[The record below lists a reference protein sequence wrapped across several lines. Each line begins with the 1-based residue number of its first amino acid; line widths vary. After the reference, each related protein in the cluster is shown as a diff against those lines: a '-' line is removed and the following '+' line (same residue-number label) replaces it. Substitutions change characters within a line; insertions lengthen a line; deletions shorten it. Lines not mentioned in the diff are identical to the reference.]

1 MSIES
6 VMLSNHLILCR
17 PLLPLPSIF
26 PSIRVFSNESA
37 LGIRWPKNWSFSFSI
52 SPSNEN
58 SMLNTQTCVSLCVP
72 YWLCFSGDPWLMNHF
87 TRLGCGCHRLS
98 ATGHCTF
105 PLVFPGLTLT
115 LLLGDLCGIWR
126 TERRG
131 KSFYKRGIFLRNLP
145 TIYFPR
151 ALWSNMRVT
160 GHLCGYIN

>member
-1 MSIES
+1 MKSLSGVQLSDLMDCSPPGSSVHGIFQARVLEWGAIAFSVVVHSLCCVQLFATPWTATCQASLSLTVSQSLPKFMSIES

-72 YWLCFSGDPWLMNHF
+72 YWLCFSGDP
-87 TRLGCGCHRLS
+87 
-98 ATGHCTF
+98 
-105 PLVFPGLTLT
+105 
-115 LLLGDLCGIWR
+115 
-126 TERRG
+126 
-131 KSFYKRGIFLRNLP
+131 
-145 TIYFPR
+145 
-151 ALWSNMRVT
+151 
-160 GHLCGYIN
+160 